1 MPEKAP
7 AAVAE
12 ASGPGSPAA
21 PYDILDIHTHLNDA
35 STLTAQQ
42 LDSEL
47 DRRLA
52 ALDARGVRQAVIAA
66 DHRYLRPD
74 GITDTRRVN
83 DRIAAYRD
91 ALPERFPAAVGIVEP
106 LYGERGVDEIVRC
119 KEALGL
125 VGLSFHTRFQGV
137 SADNVW
143 VRRYLAKMGEV
154 GLLPFMHCFG
164 ESIDEGLWRVE
175 RIARDLRPLP
185 ILVLDAFSTSDQ
197 SYFAVEAAER
207 SSNLIFDT
215 ATARSVYPI
224 LELIARAGASRVVYG
239 SDLYSWP
246 DSERVRDPLADL
258 LSAPLSK
265 DDMAAVLGGTAR
277 QLLGRFSEPRQ
288 PAGVRHTR
296 PAQRSATAL
305 SEDS

>member
-7 AAVAE
+7 AAAAE
-12 ASGPGSPAA
+12 AGGPGSHAA
-21 PYDILDIHTHLNDA
+21 SYDILDMHTHLNDA

-74 GITDTRRVN
+74 GIKDTRRVN

-106 LYGERGVDEIVRC
+106 LYGERGLDEIVRC

-137 SADNVW
+137 SADNIW
-143 VRRYLAKMGEV
+143 VRRRRYTV
-154 GLLPFMHCFG
+154 
-164 ESIDEGLWRVE
+164 
-175 RIARDLRPLP
+175 
-185 ILVLDAFSTSDQ
+185 
-197 SYFAVEAAER
+197 
-207 SSNLIFDT
+207 
-215 ATARSVYPI
+215 
-224 LELIARAGASRVVYG
+224 
-239 SDLYSWP
+239 
-246 DSERVRDPLADL
+246 
-258 LSAPLSK
+258 
-265 DDMAAVLGGTAR
+265 
-277 QLLGRFSEPRQ
+277 
-288 PAGVRHTR
+288 
-296 PAQRSATAL
+296 
-305 SEDS
+305 

>member
-1 MPEKAP
+1 
-7 AAVAE
+7 
-12 ASGPGSPAA
+12 
-21 PYDILDIHTHLNDA
+21 
-35 STLTAQQ
+35 
-42 LDSEL
+42 
-47 DRRLA
+47 
-52 ALDARGVRQAVIAA
+52 
-66 DHRYLRPD
+66 
-74 GITDTRRVN
+74 
-83 DRIAAYRD
+83 
-91 ALPERFPAAVGIVEP
+91 
-106 LYGERGVDEIVRC
+106 
-119 KEALGL
+119 
-125 VGLSFHTRFQGV
+125 
-137 SADNVW
+137 
-143 VRRYLAKMGEV
+143 MGEV